1 MKDPDLLRAVIPIVK
16 VFDELS
22 IPYYIGGSIAS
33 SVYGMARATIDVDIV
48 TEIGMHHIGLL
59 KDRLKQDYYID
70 EMMIADAIKHGLAFN
85 LIHLGTSVKI
95 DLFVLQDEL
104 YPRTAM
110 NRRNRDT
117 LSQEQ
122 TTAEVYFCTAEDI
135 IIHKLQWYEAG
146 GKVSER
152 QWFDVLGVIK
162 VQAESLDKGYLKHWA
177 KELGISELLQKAFE
191 EAGVSL

>member
-1 MKDPDLLRAVIPIVK
+1 MKDPDLLRAVIPIVE

-48 TEIGMHHIGLL
+48 AEIGMNHIGLL

-70 EMMIADAIKHGLAFN
+70 EMMIADAIEHGLAFN
-85 LIHLGTSVKI
+85 LIHLETSVKI